1 MSLIGNS
8 RDVKDT
14 TVSPPHAPD
23 PGFGLYV
30 HWPFCKA
37 KCPYCD
43 FNSHV
48 RPSIDEAAWR
58 DALVREL
65 GHYAQEVG
73 ARRLTSIFFGGG
85 TPSLMSPET
94 VGAVIDAAAK
104 HFALADDVEITL
116 EANPTS
122 AEAANFAGYRAA
134 GVNRMSIG
142 VQALD
147 DPSLRF
153 LGRQH
158 TVAEALDAVRTARRH
173 VPNVSFDVMTA
184 RPNQTPDHA
193 RDELRRA
200 LGEGPSHIAI
210 YQLTIEP
217 GTAFEG
223 AWRRGELPM
232 PDAETAADIFDA
244 TQATLAD
251 AGLPAYE
258 ISNHAVP
265 GAECRHNLTYWR
277 YGDYVGIG
285 PGAHGRLT
293 LDGTKV
299 ATRQH
304 GAPEAWLPR
313 VREHG
318 HATRARTPL
327 SWRARRDELVMM
339 GLRLTVGMSRAAF
352 RRELDCDVE
361 TALPQDALADL
372 RGEGLVTLDDGRL
385 AATAQGRQRLNAVLA
400 YLLSEE
406 TAAVS

>member
-1 MSLIGNS
+1 MP
-8 RDVKDT
+8 D
-14 TVSPPHAPD
+14 APE

-48 RPSIDEAAWR
+48 RPAIDEAAWR
-58 DALVREL
+58 EALVREL
-65 GHYAQEVG
+65 SHYAADVG
-73 ARRLTSIFFGGG
+73 GRRLTSIFFGGG
-85 TPSLMSPET
+85 TPSLMHPDT
-94 VGAVIDAAAK
+94 VGAVIDAAAGR
-104 HFALADDVEITL
+104 FALADDIEITL

-122 AEAANFAGYRAA
+122 AEAANVAGYRAA
-134 GVNRMSIG
+134 GVNRVSIG

-147 DPSLRF
+147 DPSLRV

-158 TVAEALDAVRTARRH
+158 TVAEALAAVRTARRH
-173 VPNVSFDVMTA
+173 VPNVSFDLMTA
-184 RPNQTPDHA
+184 RPNQTPEHA
-193 RDELRRA
+193 RDELQRA
-200 LGEGPSHIAI
+200 LAEGPSHIAI

-232 PDAETAADIFDA
+232 PDADTAAEIFDA
-244 TQATLAD
+244 TQAALAE

-293 LDGTKV
+293 LDGAKV

-304 GAPEAWLPR
+304 SAPEAWLAR
-313 VREHG
+313 AQQDG
-318 HATRARTPL
+318 HATQARTAL
-327 SWRARRDELVMM
+327 SWTARRDELVMM
-339 GLRLTVGMSRAAF
+339 GLRLTEGIARAAF
-352 RRELDCDVE
+352 DRELGCDVE
-361 TALPQDALADL
+361 TALPADALADL
-372 RGEGLVTLDDGRL
+372 RAEGLVRLDATGL
-385 AATAQGRQRLNAVLA
+385 AATAAGRQRLNAVLG
-400 YLLSEE
+400 YLLSG
-406 TAAVS
+406 TAAAVG

>member
-1 MSLIGNS
+1 ML
-8 RDVKDT
+8 
-14 TVSPPHAPD
+14 HAPD

-48 RPSIDEAAWR
+48 RPSIDEAVWR

-65 GHYAQEVG
+65 GHYAREVG
-73 ARRLTSIFFGGG
+73 GRRLTSIFFGGG
-85 TPSLMSPET
+85 TPSLMSPAT
-94 VGAVIDAAAK
+94 VGAVIDAAAA
-104 HFALADDVEITL
+104 HFTFADDVEITL

-122 AEAANFAGYRAA
+122 AETENFAGYRAA

-173 VPNVSFDVMTA
+173 VPNVSFDLMTA
-184 RPNQTPDHA
+184 RPNQTPEHA
-193 RDELRRA
+193 HDELRRA
-200 LGEGPSHIAI
+200 LAEGPSHIAI

-244 TQATLAD
+244 TQAMLAD

-293 LDGTKV
+293 LDGIKL

-304 GAPEAWLPR
+304 SAPEAWLGR
-313 VREHG
+313 VQQQDN
-318 HATRARTPL
+318 ATQARTRL
-327 SWRARRDELVMM
+327 TWRARRDELVMM
-339 GLRLTVGMSRAAF
+339 GLRLWEGIAREAF
-352 RRELDCDVE
+352 RRELGRDAE
-361 TALPQDALADL
+361 TALPPDAMADL
-372 RGEGLVTLDDGRL
+372 RAEGLVRLDDARL
-385 AATAQGRQRLNAVLA
+385 AATAEGRQRLDAVLG
-400 YLLSEE
+400 YLLGDGAE
-406 TAAVS
+406 AVP